1 MRRTLICPK
10 CHLAQPMEDAEERRP
25 AEVPCGNCGHPI
37 KVKVGGASTS
47 RGATI
52 LCIDDD
58 RIVLGTY
65 AKTLERAGY
74 RPLIALDG
82 PTGIEIATR
91 ERPAVILLDVIMPT
105 MHGLE
110 VCRNLRADP
119 SLKDI
124 PIFLLTALEDIGL
137 ETMARKAG
145 ATSLI
150 RKPFGPEDIV
160 RVIGEFLE
168 RKATSPKP

>member
-1 MRRTLICPK
+1 
-10 CHLAQPMEDAEERRP
+10 MEDAEEREP

-37 KVKVGGASTS
+37 KVKVEGAPTS
-47 RGATI
+47 RGARI

-65 AKTLERAGY
+65 AKALERAGY

-110 VCRNLRADP
+110 VCQNLRADP
-119 SLKDI
+119 TLKDT
-124 PIFLLTALEDIGL
+124 PIFLLTALEDMGL
-137 ETMARKAG
+137 EGMARKAG
-145 ATSLI
+145 ATSII

-168 RKATSPKP
+168 RKATSPKPQGRIASVD